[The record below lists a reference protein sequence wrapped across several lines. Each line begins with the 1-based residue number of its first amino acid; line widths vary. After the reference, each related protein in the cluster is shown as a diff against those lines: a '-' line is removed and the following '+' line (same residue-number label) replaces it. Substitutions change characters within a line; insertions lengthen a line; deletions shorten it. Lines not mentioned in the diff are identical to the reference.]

1 MIAVVMNPASRN
13 GRTLKLLPKVTAILQ
28 GAGKPHEIY
37 LTKEPNDATTRAK
50 RFAEQGAEVVIAV
63 GGDGTFNEVANGIV
77 ASGKNVP
84 LGLVPSGAGSDFVR
98 TSGAPTGLEDAF
110 DRALNGSR
118 RTVDIGRATFA
129 DGSSRIFI
137 NLAGIGIDAEIA
149 ERAEASRLP
158 GSTLPYLWGLGGALF
173 KYEKL
178 HAAVEADG
186 QRVTGSVISVLVA
199 NAKYAA
205 GGMYI
210 APMAEIDDGFL
221 DVAII
226 GDFGKFELVR
236 QMPNVYRG
244 KHISHPKF
252 AHLPVRSVRVETNVP
267 ARVQVDGELHGM
279 SPVTF
284 SVEPGALTLAG

>member
-1 MIAVVMNPASRN
+1 MIAVVLNPASRN
-13 GRTLKLLPKVTAILQ
+13 GKTLKLLPRVTEALQ
-28 GAGKPHEIY
+28 TTGRPHEIY
-37 LTKEPNDATTRAK
+37 LTKEPNDATHAAK
-50 RFAEQGAEVVIAV
+50 RFADQGADVVIAV

-77 ASGKNVP
+77 ESGKATP
-84 LGLVPSGAGSDFVR
+84 MGLVPSGAGSDFVR
-98 TSGAPTGLEDAF
+98 TAGTPSDLDAAF
-110 DRALNGSR
+110 DRALNGTR
-118 RTVDIGRATFA
+118 RSIDIGRATFA
-129 DGSSRIFI
+129 DGTSRVFL

-149 ERAEASRLP
+149 ERAEATKLP

-178 HAAVEADG
+178 RVAVEADG

-210 APMAEIDDGFL
+210 APMAEIADGLL

-236 QMPNVYRG
+236 HMPKVYRG
-244 KHISHPKF
+244 KHVTLSKF
-252 AHLPVRSVRVETNVP
+252 THLPVRSVRVETNVP
-267 ARVQVDGELHGM
+267 ARVQLDGELYGT

-284 SVEPGALTLAG
+284 TVEPGALTLAG